1 MDFALAVAFHVRFE
15 YVCLKDYCLFRQSSV
30 CRFCSDLMGFDFLDV
45 KRSILTILYEF
56 FQEDVDLLYLFLRI
70 DRLVIRTTFH
80 L

>member
-1 MDFALAVAFHVRFE
+1 
-15 YVCLKDYCLFRQSSV
+15 
-30 CRFCSDLMGFDFLDV
+30 MGFDFLDV